1 MLALLG
7 VVIMLGGASGFVVSH
22 FVGQRVA
29 EVLSHPVERGGWT
42 LVPGPLQHQLGY
54 FSSRT
59 VVSDA
64 RLQLGEN
71 ELAIPEF
78 TVTLQLDGAEVHA
91 PVISGNLVQPEGLA
105 LKIGDARVQLPTDSL
120 RPEAPSREGSL
131 TMRQVDLI
139 SAEGSFS
146 LEGVAINATQAQHA
160 VWDTLKVLVAKLGF
174 DTPNVAVVAQSVRM
188 QQNHDPLVE
197 NRLGVMVQLEVG

>member
-1 MLALLG
+1 M
-7 VVIMLGGASGFVVSH
+7 
-22 FVGQRVA
+22 
-29 EVLSHPVERGGWT
+29 
-42 LVPGPLQHQLGY
+42 QHQLGY

-64 RLQLGEN
+64 RLQLGKN

-78 TVTLQLDGAEVHA
+78 TVTLQFDGAEVHA
-91 PVISGNLVQPEGLA
+91 PEISGNLVRPEGLA
-105 LKIGDARVQLPTDSL
+105 LKIGDARVQLPMDSL
-120 RPEAPSREGSL
+120 RPEAPLRKGSL

-160 VWDTLKVLVAKLGF
+160 VWDTLTVLVAKLGF
-174 DTPNVAVVAQSVRM
+174 DAPNVAVVAQSVRM

-197 NRLGVMVQLEVG
+197 NRLGVGRSILFLDLDLTGKPLGGPNDQRAGHHVQALFETDSDGFLSGVSHRLL